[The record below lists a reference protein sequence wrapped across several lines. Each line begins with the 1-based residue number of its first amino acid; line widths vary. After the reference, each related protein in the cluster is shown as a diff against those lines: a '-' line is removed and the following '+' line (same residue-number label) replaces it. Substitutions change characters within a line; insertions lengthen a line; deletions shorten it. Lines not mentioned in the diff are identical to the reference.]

1 MKKKDIWKF
10 AIVESIKTRVIKQTF
25 LSLKSHQKSIPIR
38 DKSLSSFRNLSLLVL
53 TQFFH
58 KKQRNYFHDAF
69 KKVKGHKMINNSSKM
84 NTLVSSIATV
94 LNDFKKRVFMT
105 ETIEKL
111 KKISLNQ
118 KRLNLFFKNLNLYIE
133 KSKKSNLEE
142 SFGFILNEGFRKMY
156 LNDIKRRQEKMIE
169 GKNYQLNKQ
178 EQYRLLRTE
187 ISALSK
193 TL

>member
-1 MKKKDIWKF
+1 
-10 AIVESIKTRVIKQTF
+10 
-25 LSLKSHQKSIPIR
+25 
-38 DKSLSSFRNLSLLVL
+38 
-53 TQFFH
+53 
-58 KKQRNYFHDAF
+58 
-69 KKVKGHKMINNSSKM
+69 
-84 NTLVSSIATV
+84 
-94 LNDFKKRVFMT
+94 MT